1 MKFFCLFIFL
11 LSLIS
16 MPVSSQSAKNEPV
29 HLILDTDIGPDYDDV
44 GAIAIFHT
52 LADKK
57 EMVPLAIL
65 ASNKNEFVCP
75 VISLLNTYFGRPDLP
90 IGAPKG
96 FAPNIG
102 SAQHWPEMILGEF
115 AHSVRSTDEVPN
127 AVLVYRK
134 ILASQPDH
142 SVTIATI
149 GFLTNLANLLDSKPD
164 EQSSLSG
171 IELVRK
177 KVKLLVSMAGKFPQ
191 GREFNLFTDT
201 TSSAM
206 VFKNW
211 PSPIQFSGYEI
222 GATIKTGAGLI
233 SDNTVLGPVK
243 QIFSFCMSKSA
254 EDRNGHMS
262 WDQTVVLVAVRGAAP
277 YFGLQRG
284 HITIKG
290 GTNAWV
296 NDINGS
302 QAYLTPLTSN
312 EQMSRVLENLM
323 SQ

>member
-1 MKFFCLFIFL
+1 MKFCYSVIFL
-11 LSLIS
+11 LLMS
-16 MPVSSQSAKNEPV
+16 MSVFPQSAKKEPV

-44 GAIAIFHT
+44 GAIAIFHAF
-52 LADKK
+52 ADNK

-102 SAQHWPEMILGEF
+102 AVQHWPEMILGEF
-115 AHSVRSTDEVPN
+115 AHSVRSTNEVPN

-134 ILASQPDH
+134 LLATQSDH

-164 EQSSLSG
+164 EYSALSG

-191 GREFNLFTDT
+191 GSEFNLFTDT
-201 TSSAM
+201 AASIM

-222 GATIKTGAGLI
+222 GAAIKTGAGLI
-233 SDNTVLGPVK
+233 NDVSVLGPVK
-243 QIFSFCMSKSA
+243 QIFAFCMSKSA
-254 EDRNGHMS
+254 EDRNGRMS
-262 WDQTVVLVAVRGAAP
+262 WDQTAVLVAVRGADP
-277 YFGLQRG
+277 YFGLQHG
-284 HITIKG
+284 HITIRA
-290 GTNAWV
+290 GTNGWV

-302 QAYLTPLTSN
+302 QAYLTALTPN
-312 EQMSRVLENLM
+312 EQMSHVLEDLM
-323 SQ
+323 SH

>member
-1 MKFFCLFIFL
+1 MKFFYSVIFL
-11 LSLIS
+11 LLC
-16 MPVSSQSAKNEPV
+16 MPMHLFSQAAKKEPV

-44 GAIAIFHT
+44 GAIAIFHA
-52 LADKK
+52 LADNK

-96 FAPNIG
+96 LAPNIG
-102 SAQHWPEMILGEF
+102 ATQHWPEMILGEF
-115 AHSVRSTDEVPN
+115 VHSVRSTDEVPN

-134 ILASQPDH
+134 ILATQPDH

-164 EQSSLSG
+164 EQSPLSG
-171 IELVRK
+171 IDLVRK
-177 KVKLLVSMAGKFPQ
+177 KVRLLVSMAGKFPQ

-201 TSSAM
+201 AASVM

-222 GATIKTGAGLI
+222 GAAIKTGAGLI
-233 SDNTVLGPVK
+233 SDVSVLGPVK
-243 QIFSFCMSKSA
+243 QIFTFCMSKSA
-254 EDRNGHMS
+254 EDRNGRMS
-262 WDQTVVLVAVRGAAP
+262 WDQTAVLVAVRGAAP
-277 YFGLQRG
+277 YFGLQHG
-284 HITIKG
+284 HITIKAG
-290 GTNAWV
+290 SNSWI

-302 QAYLTPLTSN
+302 QAYLTALTPN

-323 SQ
+323 SH